1 MSPKLAVDRTRCG
14 ATGNCVFW
22 APNTFELG
30 DDGIATVI
38 NHAGDAPGLIEQ
50 AVANCPLLAISLAL
64 DANTGGNGAER

>member
-1 MSPKLAVDRTRCG
+1 MSPKLTVDRTRCG

-38 NHAGDAPGLIEQ
+38 NPAGDAPELIEP
-50 AVANCPLLAISLAL
+50 AVANCPLLAISLARG
-64 DANTGGNGAER
+64 ANRGGGSAER